1 MAGLELIGVRRHF
14 GSTRAVDD
22 VSLAVASGEF
32 IALLGPSGCGKTSL
46 LRLIAGFDAP
56 DGGQIQLDGQLVA
69 GPGCFVP
76 PEHRRLGM
84 VFQSYALWPHLNV
97 AGNVGFA
104 LEVQGLSRSDRRTRI
119 AQALEQVGL
128 VGLADR
134 RPADLSGGQ
143 RQRVALARCLAMQPR
158 LILLDE
164 PLANLDA
171 HLRERLQREFRRL
184 HRELGTTFLYVT
196 HDQHEAMALADR
208 VAVLDQGRVAQLA
221 RPEDLYRQ
229 PANAMVARFLGGGL
243 VVPVDVHQGV
253 ADLWGLRF
261 TPRGVAADGP
271 AQLCLRPADLWLSDG
286 TGASLAG
293 RVVDCHYRGGVYRLA
308 IRPDAAPDQ
317 LVELDNP
324 TAPAIGTAVR
334 VAVRDGWVLP
344 PCA

>member
-1 MAGLELIGVRRHF
+1 MAGLELIGVTRSF

-22 VSLAVASGEF
+22 VSLTVATGEF
-32 IALLGPSGCGKTSL
+32 LALLGPSGCGKTSL

-56 DGGQIQLDGQLVA
+56 ERGQITLDGQIVA
-69 GPGCFVP
+69 GPGRFVP
-76 PEHRRLGM
+76 PEQRRLGM
-84 VFQSYALWPHLNV
+84 VFQSYALWPHLSV

-104 LEVQGLSRSDRRTRI
+104 LEVQKIPAPEQRTRI
-119 AQALEQVGL
+119 TQALER
-128 VGLADR
+128 VGLAGLAER

-171 HLRERLQREFRRL
+171 HLRDTLQREFRRL

-208 VAVLDQGRVAQLA
+208 VAVLDQGHVAQLA

-229 PANAMVARFLGGGL
+229 PANAMVARFIGGGL
-243 VVPVDVHQGV
+243 VMPVTVHNGV
-253 ADLWGLRF
+253 ADLWGVRF
-261 TPRGVAADGP
+261 RPRGLLVDGP
-271 AQLCLRPADLWLSDG
+271 AQLCVRPGDLALATDG
-286 TGASLAG
+286 VPG
-293 RVVDCHYRGGVYRLA
+293 RVIDCHYRGTVYRVA
-308 IRPDAAPDQ
+308 IRPDATTD
-317 LVELDNP
+317 LVLELDCP
-324 TAPAIGTAVR
+324 TPLALGAAVQVAI
-334 VAVRDGWVLP
+334 RDGWVLP